1 MKKKILFICFTESV
15 HSARWIS
22 QLKYNDEFEI
32 QIFPSTF
39 SFSIHPE
46 LKSFNVCI
54 PLFWIRNVVF
64 FLKLNK
70 HINKLQSLISL
81 ILDRYFPDFLQ
92 NKLSKKLKTFQPHI
106 VHTLETQHAG
116 YLYHQVLSEKSNLKV
131 KWWHS
136 NWGSDIHLFS
146 KIEVHKIKII
156 SLLNKIDFYSCEC
169 TRDVDLAYKLGFN
182 GVSFDVYPNTG
193 GFDIHKLNSIK
204 LNSLNTSERK
214 VILLKGYQGW
224 AGRSLVG
231 IRALERCSD
240 LLKDYSIKLFSVA
253 PNSIDVQTSVALF
266 VANTGVKMEVLP
278 NNLSHEEMLLLHS
291 SARISIGLSVGDGIS
306 TSLLEAMAMG
316 SFPIQ
321 SNSSCCNEWFEHGIS
336 GFSVNAEDSES
347 IEKVIRLA
355 LLNDDLV
362 NSAGV
367 INYETIKNKA
377 DKEYLQKLTI
387 FNYRKILNK

>member
-15 HSARWIS
+15 HSARWIN
-22 QLKYNDEFEI
+22 QLKDNDEFEI

-46 LKSFNVCI
+46 LKCFNVCI
-54 PLFWIRNVVF
+54 PLFWFRDLIAF
-64 FLKLNK
+64 FYSNK
-70 HINKLQSLISL
+70 HIDKFQRLISY
-81 ILDRYFPDFLQ
+81 ILDKYFPNFLQ
-92 NKLSKKLKTFQPHI
+92 NQLFKKLDTFQPHI

-116 YLYHQVLSEKSNLKV
+116 YLYHEVLSRKSNLNV

-136 NWGSDIHLFS
+136 NWGSDIQLFS
-146 KIEVHKIKII
+146 KIESHKIKII

-169 TRDVDLAYKLGFN
+169 SRDVDLAFKLGFK
-182 GVSFDVYPNTG
+182 GVVFDVYPNTG
-193 GFDIHKLNSIK
+193 GFDLNKLNSIK
-204 LNSLNTSERK
+204 FNSLNTSKRK

-224 AGRSLVG
+224 AGRSLFG

-253 PNSIDVQTSVALF
+253 PKSFDVQISVSLF
-266 VANTGVKMEVLP
+266 VANTGINMEILP

-336 GFSVNAEDSES
+336 GYSVNAEDSES

-362 NSAGV
+362 NSAANV
-367 INYETIKNKA
+367 NYETIKNKA
-377 DKEYLQKLTI
+377 DKDKLENLTAS
-387 FNYRKILNK
+387 NYRKILYN

>member
-15 HSARWIS
+15 HSGRWIS
-22 QLKYNDEFEI
+22 QLKDNDEFEI
-32 QIFPSTF
+32 QIFPTTF

-54 PLFWIRNVVF
+54 PLFWIRNVIF
-64 FLKLNK
+64 FFKLNK

-81 ILDRYFPDFLQ
+81 ILKVFFPNFLQ

-116 YLYHQVLSEKSNLKV
+116 YLYHQVLSGKSNMNV

-136 NWGSDIHLFS
+136 NWGSDIQLFS
-146 KIEVHKIKII
+146 KIEAHKIKII
-156 SLLNKIDFYSCEC
+156 SLLNKIDYYSCEC
-169 TRDVDLAYKLGFN
+169 TRDVDLAYNLGFK
-182 GVSFDVYPNTG
+182 GVAFDVYPNTG
-193 GFDIHKLNSIK
+193 GFDIQKLNSINF
-204 LNSLNTSERK
+204 NSLNTSERR

-240 LLKDYSIKLFSVA
+240 LLKGYSIKLFSVA

-266 VANTGVKMEVLP
+266 IANTGIKMEVLP

-362 NSAGV
+362 NSARL
-367 INYETIKNKA
+367 INYETIKNNA
-377 DKEYLQKLTI
+377 DKEYLRKRTI
-387 FNYRKILNK
+387 SNYRKILNK